1 MSIYSVNIQTNT
13 TPAITTDMSGN
24 TTYTQFKNSLGQYV
38 YKVLRTYLYST
49 NPSQIQNVFLYM
61 KYDSNGNQNFQNII
75 SAISPYQLE
84 SSIYLELQDKNL
96 IIDGRDSVKFKML
109 PNTSLQIKLYV
120 KRISSGD
127 ELDDMGVNQFI
138 EISDLI
144 IDYDFF
150 DDYKDML

>member
-1 MSIYSVNIQTNT
+1 
-13 TPAITTDMSGN
+13 
-24 TTYTQFKNSLGQYV
+24 
-38 YKVLRTYLYST
+38 
-49 NPSQIQNVFLYM
+49 M

>member
-1 MSIYSVNIQTNT
+1 
-13 TPAITTDMSGN
+13 MSGN